1 MSKRTLVRAALSR
14 RIATRAP
21 MTRDMPAPPE
31 ANEDALDQ
39 RLRAVWGARTG
50 GASPW
55 AALQAWQD
63 WAFHLARSPTRLS
76 ALALAAWADVAK
88 IIADPLAPAQTHEA
102 DAATPQRAEDRRF
115 RDPRW
120 RTPPYDIFRRAHL
133 TAEASWRRATQPLPG
148 VDTRRLNRVRFMGEQ
163 ALHAIAPS
171 NFAWTNP
178 EVADAILQTGGKCLA
193 DGFINFWDDT
203 NRAVSGERF
212 FGAEDFEVGRNLAVT
227 PGKVVFR
234 NELIELIQYAARTPG
249 VRPEP
254 ILIAPAWIM
263 KYYVLDLS
271 PENSLIRHLVDQG
284 FTVFCISWKN
294 PTADDRE
301 LALEDYRTSGILA
314 ALKAVEEIAP
324 EGPPHLVGYCLGGT
338 MAALTAAAIARDEPM
353 RLSTLSL
360 LAAQT
365 DFSEAGELMM
375 FTDESQIATLEDVM
389 NTQGYLDARQ
399 MAGAFYA
406 LRANEMLWTRVVER
420 YLAGIRR
427 PATDLD
433 AWLADATRMPARMH
447 SEYLRWLFLENRLAQ
462 GKFSIEGDAISLK
475 DIRIPIYAVGAE
487 RDHIAPWRSVFK
499 IALFATAGTTFVL
512 SGGGHNSAIVS
523 PPGKHGAFYQAG
535 FAGDCESY
543 MNPEEW
549 LATAPKHSGSWWP
562 HWTEWLV
569 EHSSEALRPPPRMG
583 ARNLPPLAD
592 APGAYVLQA

>member
-1 MSKRTLVRAALSR
+1 MSKRTLVRAAHSR
-14 RIATRAP
+14 RIATNSP
-21 MTRDMPAPPE
+21 TRDLQAAPPE
-31 ANEDALDQ
+31 ANEDTLDQ
-39 RLRAVWGARTG
+39 RLRAVWGSRTG

-55 AALQAWQD
+55 AALQAWEN

-76 ALALAAWADVAK
+76 ALGMAAWADMAK
-88 IIADPLAPAQTHEA
+88 ITA
-102 DAATPQRAEDRRF
+102 DALTPASTREPDPAVPPSAEDRRF

-120 RTPPYDIFRRAHL
+120 KTPPYDTFRSAHL
-133 TAEASWRRATQPLPG
+133 AAEAFWRRATQPLPG
-148 VDTRRLNRVRFMGEQ
+148 VNTSHLNRVRFMGEQ
-163 ALHAIAPS
+163 ALHAVAPS

-178 EVADAILQTGGKCLA
+178 QVADAILHTGGKCLA
-193 DGFINFWDDT
+193 DGFCNYWDDVK
-203 NRAVSGERF
+203 RAVAGERF
-212 FGAEDFEVGRNLAVT
+212 FGAEDFEVGRNLAIT

-234 NELIELIQYAARTPG
+234 NDLIELLQYAPRTPR
-249 VRPEP
+249 VRSEP

-294 PTADDRE
+294 PTADDRD
-301 LALEDYRTSGILA
+301 LALEDYRTRGVLA
-314 ALKAVEEIAP
+314 ALHAVEEIAP
-324 EGPPHLVGYCLGGT
+324 EGRPHLVGYCLGGT
-338 MAALTAAAIARDEPM
+338 MAALTAAAIARDDPA
-353 RLSTLSL
+353 RLATLSL

-375 FTDESQIATLEDVM
+375 FTDESQIAALEDVM
-389 NTQGYLDARQ
+389 NAQGYLDARQ

-420 YLAGIRR
+420 YLAGVRR

-447 SEYLRWLFLENRLAQ
+447 SEYLRLLFLENRLAQ
-462 GKFSIEGDAISLK
+462 GRLAVEGDAISLK
-475 DIRIPIYAVGAE
+475 DIRTPIYAVGAE

-523 PPGKHGAFYQAG
+523 PPGKHGAYYRAG

-543 MNPEEW
+543 MDPEEW
-549 LATAPKHSGSWWP
+549 LGAAPKHNGSWWP

-569 EHSSEALRPPPRMG
+569 EHSSKALRPPPSMG

-592 APGAYVLQA
+592 APGAYVLQM